1 MFEMVV
7 FYYWG
12 FVIRFSYQDFR
23 VMINKYSQ
31 FVIKV
36 IQKVEFSFFFICWY
50 LLLLKNKD

>member
-7 FYYWG
+7 FYFWG

-36 IQKVEFSFFFICWY
+36 IQKVEFSFFFYMLVFVVI
-50 LLLLKNKD
+50 KE